1 LLGGQGVVG
10 AALQAEVVDEE
21 KQVPLAELARVR
33 FLILPVIRQRLMS
46 VRIWARI
53 PPGRAPRIG
62 VHPNRGMPATGMTV
76 TIPFAVTARSSEELH
91 NDY

>member
-21 KQVPLAELARVR
+21 KQVPLAELACVR
-33 FLILPVIRQRLMS
+33 FLILRVIRQRLMS

-62 VHPNRGMPATGMTV
+62 GSPEPGDAGDRYDGHDSFRRNGALERGA
-76 TIPFAVTARSSEELH
+76 AQ
-91 NDY
+91 